1 MYYYKP
7 ISMRKMQC
15 FFDLKQILVTF
26 LLYNHAG
33 GYSWLALRKIICET
47 FLLKAYDSVD
57 NRVWLLENRLFIAM
71 RPVGVYLFY
80 FIKNL
85 GYIGDAWKGCYLN
98 PPGDYFLV
106 DYTHFFSYHQHFLCH
121 NWDKIYDMIKDKL
134 LVTLTP
140 IILSFLQ

>member
-15 FFDLKQILVTF
+15 FFDLKQILSSYF
-26 LLYNHAG
+26 FIIQSYAG

-71 RPVGVYLFY
+71 RPVGVYIFLLHKKPRLYRRRLKRLLFES
-80 FIKNL
+80 
-85 GYIGDAWKGCYLN
+85 AW
-98 PPGDYFLV
+98 
-106 DYTHFFSYHQHFLCH
+106 
-121 NWDKIYDMIKDKL
+121 
-134 LVTLTP
+134 
-140 IILSFLQ
+140 